1 MSTIKNSSVSAQKGV
16 KTISFN
22 SINVSKLPGMVE
34 DKNYEWVFEVEDQKH
49 KVTLRHDMKTG
60 EVEGCLD
67 G

>member
-1 MSTIKNSSVSAQKGV
+1 
-16 KTISFN
+16 
-22 SINVSKLPGMVE
+22 MVE